1 MGVVTGRGE
10 GKSGREMEGGLGI
23 YKNERVRKVR
33 KRLSP
38 PALPGDRN
46 TRLPGIAVDCAQIR
60 LRTPDF
66 RSRRTPGTVFNML
79 SRDLARHYYVITPR
93 RHYLCARLFYSLSY
107 PRCPRSPHTLSHLH
121 GVQERGSPPPR
132 PAGPPARLN
141 LIFRTSSLSIYF
153 CHCGE
158 EQESH
163 SSHLQLYHISIGMVD
178 HPANPPSMC
187 IPAPKQPSAQE

>member
-1 MGVVTGRGE
+1 MGRGTEWGREEGVSEYVLHKWKCIHTAKDHRRRRQCRRCREGERRMGVVTGRGE

-66 RSRRTPGTVFNML
+66 RCRRTPCTVFKML
-79 SRDLARHYYVITPR
+79 SRDLARHYYVIT
-93 RHYLCARLFYSLSY
+93 
-107 PRCPRSPHTLSHLH
+107 LSH
-121 GVQERGSPPPR
+121 V
-132 PAGPPARLN
+132 
-141 LIFRTSSLSIYF
+141 
-153 CHCGE
+153 
-158 EQESH
+158 H
-163 SSHLQLYHISIGMVD
+163 S
-178 HPANPPSMC
+178 
-187 IPAPKQPSAQE
+187 